1 MNEFEDLNLT
11 VNQAEEDVHAWFAQN
26 DTGPDGFSVKV
37 CVKVCVCVCVCVC
50 AGVCVCVCVCVC
62 VNVFFQDS

>member
-26 DTGPDGFSVKV
+26 DTGPDVFSVKV
-37 CVKVCVCVCVCVC
+37 CVKVSVCVCVCVC
-50 AGVCVCVCVCVC
+50 QCLFPRLIVSRLC
-62 VNVFFQDS
+62 

>member
-26 DTGPDGFSVKV
+26 DTGPDGFFCESV
-37 CVKVCVCVCVCVC
+37 CVKVCVCVCVC
-50 AGVCVCVCVCVC
+50 GCVCVCQCLFPRLIVSRLC
-62 VNVFFQDS
+62 